1 MLLTVKKINY
11 IVHQAKLVICGT
23 NRKCIC
29 VLLCAKLIG
38 STKKDV
44 KRRNIERKLFFD
56 RANAS
61 AASHCLQSRL
71 NAFRKRLS
79 IRLIVIYFCKKYKT
93 VNGGIDD
100 RRPRGSCFIRLVYH
114 VFLIE
119 YGYKKGG
126 RVRVDLF
133 VINNIFKDLKKK
145 TDFLFLLKYHRFH
158 PADIITSEDEQIT
171 QCCWVRLEYR

>member
-1 MLLTVKKINY
+1 MKKINY